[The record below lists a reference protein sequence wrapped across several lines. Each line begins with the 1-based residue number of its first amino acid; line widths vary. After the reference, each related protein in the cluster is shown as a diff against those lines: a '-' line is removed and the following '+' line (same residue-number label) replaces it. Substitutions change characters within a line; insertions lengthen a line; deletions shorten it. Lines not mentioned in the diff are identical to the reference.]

1 LYTVHNANE
10 HIRLHKHLVK
20 QELKPTYHAS
30 AEIGWINDPNGFSYF
45 NSSYHL
51 FYQYHPYSSENGPMH
66 WGHMISKD
74 LIKWEHLPVSM
85 APDQPYDR
93 SGCFSGSAI
102 AYNGKHVL
110 MYTGH
115 VNPDVNDPS
124 QVRQTQCIAIG
135 DGLTYNKINENP
147 VLTAEHLPAGAC
159 IQDFRDPKIWQE
171 GETFYAVIGSL
182 TVDQCGQLLLFR
194 SLDLVN
200 WEYVGVMIHSDNT
213 LGKMWECPDVF
224 PLEEKDV
231 LIVSP
236 QFVERDG
243 DKYLNQHSVVYFV
256 GKLDRETAKFEPDVQ
271 DELDFGF
278 DFYAPQTT
286 TDPLGRRIMI
296 GWMQMWDRSIPSH
309 ELGHGWS
316 GIMTLPRELRLEGQT
331 LYQQPIEE
339 IANYRTGHVTDSYRF
354 SAGDWIIPGVEGAQ
368 VELIVQ
374 FTPRGAS
381 TFGLKVRKGAEEE
394 TVLSYDV
401 SEGKFMLDRSAS
413 GHPINA
419 APGEE
424 GVNNRRQVKVDL
436 INGTLEARVF
446 LDRSSVEVFLQNG
459 LRTMSSTI
467 YPSPSS
473 TSISFFTDG
482 ELDIHLDKWDL
493 QI

>member
-1 LYTVHNANE
+1 MYTVQNANE
-10 HIRLHKHLVK
+10 HIRLHKHMVK
-20 QELKPTYHAS
+20 QELKPAYHAS

-45 NSSYHL
+45 DSSYHL

-74 LIKWEHLPVSM
+74 LIIWKHLPVSL

-102 AYNGKHVL
+102 EDNGRHVL

-135 DGLTYNKINENP
+135 DGLTYNKISENP
-147 VLTAEHLPAGAC
+147 VLTAEHLPAGAS
-159 IQDFRDPKIWQE
+159 IQDFRDPKIWKE

-182 TVDQCGQLLLFR
+182 AEDHSGQLLLYR
-194 SLDLVN
+194 SLNLAT
-200 WEYVGVMIHSDNT
+200 WEYVGVMIHSRNT

-224 PLEEKDV
+224 RLGEKDV

-236 QFVERDG
+236 QFVERAEDR
-243 DKYLNQHSVVYFV
+243 YLNQHSVVYFV
-256 GKLDRETAKFEPDVQ
+256 GKLDRQTGEFEPDTH

-286 TDPLGRRIMI
+286 TDLLGRRIMI

-316 GIMTLPRELRLEGQT
+316 GMMTLPRVLRLEGQT

-339 IANYRTGHVTDSYRF
+339 IENYRAGHVTRTFRLSSDELVVPDVQGS
-354 SAGDWIIPGVEGAQ
+354 Q
-368 VELIVQ
+368 VELIVR
-374 FTPRGAS
+374 FTPLGAS
-381 TFGLKVRKGAEEE
+381 TFGMKVRKGAGEE
-394 TVLSYDV
+394 TVLSYNAR
-401 SEGKFMLDRSAS
+401 EGKFMLDRSAS

-424 GVNNRRQVKVDL
+424 GVNDRRQVKVDL

-467 YPSPSS
+467 YPSPLS
-473 TSISFFTDG
+473 TDISFFTDG